1 MTAGQTPPSTPA
13 EQLADRA
20 YFGLRDRIVD
30 LRLPPGSTLREDE
43 LMREMGIG
51 RTPLRE
57 AVKRLAL
64 EHLVEVRPRRG
75 TMVTD
80 VHAEDIARFAEVRA
94 ELEPHAAR
102 LAAER
107 MPDELREEAAA
118 ARDRA
123 GGGGRGGRR
132 GAHAPR
138 RAHPPFAWRASG
150 NPYLEATLEGYW
162 ALSLRVWHLVL
173 DRVPV
178 AAGRGARARGAP
190 RRAAV
195 RATARA
201 PRRSCASTW
210 SRSSARCSRPSRA
223 SRRPPR
229 GGPGCAARCRPT
241 GAARPAP
248 GRRCRPPA
256 SSPSGRCRRCAGWG
270 GAPRAGTRSGRA
282 RSSPA

>member
-1 MTAGQTPPSTPA
+1 MTAGQTPSSTPA

-107 MPDELREEAAA
+107 MPDELRDEAALLTA
-118 ARDRA
+118 ELEAVA
-123 GGGGRGGRR
+123 GQDAEALMRLDERIHR
-132 GAHAPR
+132 
-138 RAHPPFAWRASG
+138 FAWRASC

-173 DRVPV
+173 DRVPSLPGAV
-178 AAGRGARARGAP
+178 HEHAALLDALLSGDGARAE
-190 RRAAV
+190 AV
-195 RATARA
+195 MREHVVAFERQVLEAIE
-201 PRRSCASTW
+201 
-210 SRSSARCSRPSRA
+210 
-223 SRRPPR
+223 
-229 GGPGCAARCRPT
+229 G
-241 GAARPAP
+241 
-248 GRRCRPPA
+248 
-256 SSPSGRCRRCAGWG
+256 
-270 GAPRAGTRSGRA
+270 
-282 RSSPA
+282 

>member
-1 MTAGQTPPSTPA
+1 MTAGQTPSSTPA

-107 MPDELREEAAA
+107 MPDELREEAALLTA
-118 ARDRA
+118 ELEAVA
-123 GGGGRGGRR
+123 GQDAEALMRLDERIHR
-132 GAHAPR
+132 
-138 RAHPPFAWRASG
+138 FAWRASC

-173 DRVPV
+173 DRVPSLPGAV
-178 AAGRGARARGAP
+178 HEHAALLDALLSGDGARAE
-190 RRAAV
+190 AV
-195 RATARA
+195 MREHVVAFERQVLEAIE
-201 PRRSCASTW
+201 
-210 SRSSARCSRPSRA
+210 
-223 SRRPPR
+223 
-229 GGPGCAARCRPT
+229 G
-241 GAARPAP
+241 
-248 GRRCRPPA
+248 
-256 SSPSGRCRRCAGWG
+256 
-270 GAPRAGTRSGRA
+270 
-282 RSSPA
+282 